1 MKKMLLGLLVA
12 LLAVNLFAQTEDEA
26 KKKEEADPYMVDS
39 VIRTQF
45 KSDFGKQRV
54 YELSEYLNDNQRYW
68 LYDENEK
75 NAVCPFL
82 LNLFLGYGIGSF
94 VQGDSKGGVT
104 QLLMSLG
111 GNVLFWTGYGIG
123 VSASH
128 EETRWLVFSGYYSN
142 YYMPDTE
149 TVTNNAQSTAGAII
163 MLSGLGLNLASNII
177 GYIRPWGYANKYN
190 RDLKHYLRINESRW
204 MSVTPQL
211 SPIIDPVNQNYG
223 LVATINF

>member
-12 LLAVNLFAQTEDEA
+12 LVAVNLFAQTEAEA

-54 YELSEYLNDNQRYW
+54 YELSEKLNDNQRYW

-75 NAVCPFL
+75 NAVCPSL

-111 GNVLFWTGYGIG
+111 GDVLFWTGFGIG
-123 VSASH
+123 VS
-128 EETRWLVFSGYYSN
+128 
-142 YYMPDTE
+142 E

-163 MLSGLGLNLASNII
+163 MLSGLGLNLASSII
-177 GYIRPWGYANKYN
+177 GCIRPWGYANKYN
-190 RDLKHYLRINESRW
+190 RDLKHSLRLYDSPW
-204 MSVTPQL
+204 MSATPQL
-211 SPIIDPVNQNYG
+211 TPIIDPVNQNYG
-223 LVATINF
+223 LVAKISF